1 MSDIKMDD
9 ISSARPGNQAL
20 KPYVHQDDEL
30 DLLGLLSI
38 LLNRKFFVIAITGLA
53 VLAGAGMSYLIPQR
67 WTSSAVLVPAEA
79 PQLRSMEKILTELNV
94 LDIKTDIT
102 PDSLLSD
109 FMRNFDSRS
118 LREKYLVNT
127 TYFKELAK
135 DKADTP
141 DTRNRLVNAI
151 LQGNI
156 DSHSSVQD
164 KDAAKKEY
172 RYYEIKY
179 TAENPVAARDL
190 LEGYINYVSDVVQ
203 SELHQRINYQIDMLK
218 GKAIGQYN
226 LDVSRAENAH
236 RIKLERLQYALQI
249 ANSAGLKQ
257 PSWSNGRT
265 IQDDPDFSVTLGAD
279 GLARKLQIEQAISD
293 PARLSADLQNRR
305 LYIEK
310 LNAVKINELHVEP
323 FKYMRAPYEPIQRDA
338 PKRSLIVLLFGLA
351 GLIASCSYVLLNHA
365 MKNRSQPVDLLPK
378 RLN

>member
-141 DTRNRLVNAI
+141 DTRNHLVNAI

-156 DSHSSVQD
+156 DSHSSIQD

-179 TAENPVAARDL
+179 L
-190 LEGYINYVSDVVQ
+190 
-203 SELHQRINYQIDMLK
+203 
-218 GKAIGQYN
+218 
-226 LDVSRAENAH
+226 
-236 RIKLERLQYALQI
+236 
-249 ANSAGLKQ
+249 
-257 PSWSNGRT
+257 
-265 IQDDPDFSVTLGAD
+265 
-279 GLARKLQIEQAISD
+279 
-293 PARLSADLQNRR
+293 
-305 LYIEK
+305 
-310 LNAVKINELHVEP
+310 
-323 FKYMRAPYEPIQRDA
+323 
-338 PKRSLIVLLFGLA
+338 SLIH
-351 GLIASCSYVLLNHA
+351 I
-365 MKNRSQPVDLLPK
+365 
-378 RLN
+378 

>member
-1 MSDIKMDD
+1 
-9 ISSARPGNQAL
+9 
-20 KPYVHQDDEL
+20 
-30 DLLGLLSI
+30 
-38 LLNRKFFVIAITGLA
+38 
-53 VLAGAGMSYLIPQR
+53 
-67 WTSSAVLVPAEA
+67 
-79 PQLRSMEKILTELNV
+79 
-94 LDIKTDIT
+94 
-102 PDSLLSD
+102 
-109 FMRNFDSRS
+109 
-118 LREKYLVNT
+118 
-127 TYFKELAK
+127 
-135 DKADTP
+135 
-141 DTRNRLVNAI
+141 
-151 LQGNI
+151 
-156 DSHSSVQD
+156 
-164 KDAAKKEY
+164 
-172 RYYEIKY
+172 
-179 TAENPVAARDL
+179 
-190 LEGYINYVSDVVQ
+190 
-203 SELHQRINYQIDMLK
+203 
-218 GKAIGQYN
+218 QYN